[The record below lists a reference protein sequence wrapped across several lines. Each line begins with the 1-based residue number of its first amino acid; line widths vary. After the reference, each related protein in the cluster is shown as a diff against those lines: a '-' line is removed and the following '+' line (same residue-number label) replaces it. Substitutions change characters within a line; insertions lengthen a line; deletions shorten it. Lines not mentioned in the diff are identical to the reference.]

1 MEKYKEKENRLKL
14 IPKAENYCTYIIN
27 VIIKL
32 PRTEKFSIGIEYKKS
47 VYQMINYIMYLNKIK
62 NSIVIPNGVNTKSN
76 TFKYELQASLIYDLI
91 NNTNTF
97 LFELKSKPVIKN

>member
-1 MEKYKEKENRLKL
+1 MKKYKEKENRLKL

-32 PRTEKFSIGIEYKKS
+32 PRTEKFSIGTEYKKS

-62 NSIVIPNGVNTKSN
+62 NTNKEKTLKLYITGEKKWVFGQRVKNG
-76 TFKYELQASLIYDLI
+76 
-91 NNTNTF
+91 
-97 LFELKSKPVIKN
+97 LKMTLA

>member
-1 MEKYKEKENRLKL
+1 MAVIEGITAMEGYKNKSSLYIKL
-14 IPKAENYCTYIIN
+14 INNSN
-27 VIIKL
+27 VPFYYNIK
-32 PRTEKFSIGIEYKKS
+32 TTI
-47 VYQMINYIMYLNKIK
+47 VNKIK